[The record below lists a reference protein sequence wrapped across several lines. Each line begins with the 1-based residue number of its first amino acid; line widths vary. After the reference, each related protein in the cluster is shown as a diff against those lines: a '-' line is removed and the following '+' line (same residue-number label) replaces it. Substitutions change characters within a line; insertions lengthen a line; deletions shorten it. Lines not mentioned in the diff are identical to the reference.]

1 MPGEPGIYA
10 RNDLISL
17 IIINCR
23 IPEAV
28 KFKNKLGF
36 NQHDLILNKEQ
47 SVLTKIMKVLTRNEI
62 LLQHCF
68 RL

>member
-1 MPGEPGIYA
+1 M
-10 RNDLISL
+10 
-17 IIINCR
+17 
-23 IPEAV
+23 PEAV